1 VARCFKKFDCEFVFR
16 DTMTMLSA
24 PRVTPLI
31 IASLIVVG
39 LLSLFAVSESYNGGA
54 RYTHVTTDIAAAA
67 AGARVT
73 PTEPRL

>member
-1 VARCFKKFDCEFVFR
+1 MISLPV
-16 DTMTMLSA
+16 
-24 PRVTPLI
+24 PRVAPLF

-39 LLSLFAVSESYNGGA
+39 LLSLFVVSESYDSA
-54 RYTHVTTDIAAAA
+54 ERDIHITTDIIHITTDIAAAA

>member
-1 VARCFKKFDCEFVFR
+1 MISLPV
-16 DTMTMLSA
+16 
-24 PRVTPLI
+24 PRVAPLF

-39 LLSLFAVSESYNGGA
+39 LLSLFVVSESYDSA
-54 RYTHVTTDIAAAA
+54 ERDIHITTDIAAAA